1 MERQMRIKPTDLD
14 IVETTQYFPVRSGW
28 VFQTCI
34 VREADGTRAYWDIP
48 LSPIGQVR

>member
-1 MERQMRIKPTDLD
+1 MERQMRIKPPDLD
-14 IVETTQYFPVRSGW
+14 IVEETTHYAVRSGW
-28 VFQTCI
+28 VWRTCI